1 MFAELIESQDCHT
14 YHNTSASYIL
24 SNSTAT
30 NSAITIGIDD
40 ACTNNAASSVTPTSL
55 KIALLSRSRYLIGP
69 CDPTTSDIRVQVDYS
84 TAIGFT
90 LNAVPDILKPIM
102 LEAIIN
108 TTLVIKEDDNSDP
121 SVSVDKLVPVV
132 LPLWFNAV
140 YEHYNYDTRMALALY
155 NRGAKKGSHEA
166 TYSYN
171 FVTSI
176 NRYSSLLACHSHPDY
191 YPYLASLGVYSDV
204 NMTQV
209 QKLYEYSQ
217 ALLPDAYNLVMVNL
231 EARERAMKDRS
242 KTLMSTTSNTTYTE
256 DYHDQQVIAVLLGVR
271 VLSKGDYITRLST
284 ADVLYRLL
292 ERVQG
297 AIQCHPQEHYLARY
311 NWKLM
316 IAILEQRGAIYT
328 SQLKWRDALVSY
340 KHMLSLTT
348 QLATNNH
355 TSYSYSKARLALG
368 RVYYHTG
375 SYDDAVSSYEKG
387 LAGVAEVVGK
397 DHIRC
402 DVVLMSQLI
411 VCVYYN
417 IHIYVYYIYYK
428 YILYCNYIVYTF

>member
-1 MFAELIESQDCHT
+1 MHET
-14 YHNTSASYIL
+14 
-24 SNSTAT
+24 
-30 NSAITIGIDD
+30 
-40 ACTNNAASSVTPTSL
+40 CTNNASSSITPVTL
-55 KIALLSRSRYLIGP
+55 KLALLSRSRYVISP
-69 CDPTTSDIRVQVDYS
+69 CDPATSNIQVHADYS

-90 LNAVPDILKPIM
+90 LHTVPDVLKPIM
-102 LEAIIN
+102 LETIIN
-108 TTLVIKEDDNSDP
+108 ATLMNMEGNNSDP
-121 SVSVDKLVPVV
+121 SIPISVGELVPN
-132 LPLWFNAV
+132 LRPLWFSAV

-166 TYSYN
+166 TYSYY
-171 FVTSI
+171 FVQSI
-176 NRYSSLLACHSHPDY
+176 NRYSSLLACYSHPDY
-191 YPYLASLGVYSDV
+191 YPYLTSLGVYNGV
-204 NMTQV
+204 NITQV

-217 ALLPDAYNLVMVNL
+217 VLLPDAYNLVMVNL

-242 KTLMSTTSNTTYTE
+242 KGLISTTSNTTYTE

-271 VLSKGDYITRLST
+271 VLSIGGYNTRLST

-297 AIQCHPQEHYLARY
+297 AIQDHPQEHYLDRY

-316 IAILEQRGAIYT
+316 ITILEQRGTIYT
-328 SQLKWRDALVSY
+328 SQLKWRDSLISY
-340 KHMLSLTT
+340 KHMLSLAT
-348 QLATNNH
+348 QLSSNNH

-387 LAGVAEVVGK
+387 LAGVADVVGK

-417 IHIYVYYIYYK
+417 IHIYVYYIYYI
-428 YILYCNYIVYTF
+428 YILYCYYIVYTF